1 MTSRSITCTARLR
14 ACAGVR
20 PVALRVSVHTLPRPS
35 HLLLR
40 FQSRNFTTSPTVGH
54 SHPSSPSDPSN
65 PLKVPARMLIGFT
78 CNKCNHRTHKLM
90 SKQAYETGVV
100 IIACEGCRANH
111 LIADHLGWY
120 NTLGGKVGT
129 IEDIIKKSG
138 GDREGK
144 FVTRLRAQDVLS
156 GGQGDD
162 SNDFASDGLMEWLPK
177 KADEIAEQIQ
187 RSAKDDSVKGKS

>member
-1 MTSRSITCTARLR
+1 
-14 ACAGVR
+14 
-20 PVALRVSVHTLPRPS
+20 
-35 HLLLR
+35 
-40 FQSRNFTTSPTVGH
+40 
-54 SHPSSPSDPSN
+54 
-65 PLKVPARMLIGFT
+65 
-78 CNKCNHRTHKLM
+78 M